1 LSYQL
6 PVVVETHN
14 VGLIILDS
22 VAANF
27 RAEYDGG
34 PRSKLKSKM
43 NQKKTGPALLAE
55 RGKQLVK
62 MAQILRN
69 LARLNNIA
77 VVVAN
82 QVSDRFEGSSRRSNS
97 ISDGEIMTL
106 DHQSRWFT
114 GWGDE
119 EHQSYGVENK
129 VPALGL
135 VWTNCIGARI
145 ALHKNPRSSNVSDHS
160 KSGSS
165 WERVMK
171 VVFAPWV
178 EGGTV
183 CHYVIEP
190 DGVKGVIVNIG

>member
-1 LSYQL
+1 M
-6 PVVVETHN
+6 EKHN
-14 VGLIILDS
+14 VGLIVLDS

-27 RAEYDGG
+27 RAEYDGT
-34 PRSKLKSKM
+34 PNSILKNETPQK
-43 NQKKTGPALLAE
+43 KKTGPALLAE

-62 MAQILRN
+62 MAQTLRN
-69 LARLNNIA
+69 LARLYNIA

-82 QVSDRFEGSSRRSNS
+82 QVSDRFEGPSHRPKSV
-97 ISDGEIMTL
+97 SDGETMTL

-119 EHQSYGVENK
+119 KHHVDNK

-135 VWTNCIGARI
+135 VWTNCVGARI
-145 ALHKNPRSSNVSDHS
+145 ALHKNPRSSNISDHS
-160 KSGSS
+160 ASESS

-171 VVFAPWV
+171 VVFAPWA

-183 CHYVIEP
+183 CHYTIES
-190 DGVKGVIVNIG
+190 DGIKGVAMNIE

>member
-1 LSYQL
+1 MNYQL
-6 PVVVETHN
+6 PVVVEKHN

-27 RAEYDGG
+27 RVEYDRT
-34 PRSKLKSKM
+34 PSSILKNETPQK
-43 NQKKTGPALLAE
+43 KKTGPALLAE

-62 MAQILRN
+62 MAQVLRN
-69 LARLNNIA
+69 LARLYNIA

-82 QVSDRFEGSSRRSNS
+82 QVSDRFEGSSRGPKSV
-97 ISDGEIMTL
+97 SDSEAMTL

-119 EHQSYGVENK
+119 KYHSSGVDNK
-129 VPALGL
+129 IPALGL
-135 VWTNCIGARI
+135 VWTNCVGARI
-145 ALHKNPRSSNVSDHS
+145 ALHKNPRSNVSDHS
-160 KSGSS
+160 APESS

-171 VVFAPWV
+171 VVFAPWA

-183 CHYVIEP
+183 CRYVIEP
-190 DGVKGVIVNIG
+190 DGVKGVAMNIK

>member
-1 LSYQL
+1 
-6 PVVVETHN
+6 VEKHN
-14 VGLIILDS
+14 VGLIVLDS

-27 RAEYDGG
+27 RAEYDGA
-34 PRSKLKSKM
+34 PSSILKNETPQK
-43 NQKKTGPALLAE
+43 KKTGPALLAE

-62 MAQILRN
+62 MAQTLRN
-69 LARLNNIA
+69 LARLYNIA

-82 QVSDRFEGSSRRSNS
+82 QVSDRFEGSSRRPKSV
-97 ISDGEIMTL
+97 SDGETMTL

-119 EHQSYGVENK
+119 KHQSYGVDNK

-135 VWTNCIGARI
+135 VWTNCVGARI
-145 ALHKNPRSSNVSDHS
+145 ALHKNLRSSNVSDHS
-160 KSGSS
+160 ASESS

-171 VVFAPWV
+171 VVFAPWA

-183 CHYVIEP
+183 CYYTIEP
-190 DGVKGVIVNIG
+190 DGVKGVAMNIE